1 MTWEVRAQ
9 RSTIDACVNSQEL
22 GWSAVLVETQEEAE
36 AWWTCRTT
44 QRHTTRVVHTMFT
57 PEGTVE
63 RVAFS
68 G

>member
-1 MTWEVRAQ
+1 MTWELRTTLTTLCPVTRELAQ
-9 RSTIDACVNSQEL
+9 SGVQ
-22 GWSAVLVETQEEAE
+22 VETQAEAE
-36 AWWTCRTT
+36 AWWMCRTT